1 MTDTNIDEAI
11 KSGVQAHQAGNIIEA
26 ERHYTSIIAQQP
38 KHPDANHN
46 MGILTMGLG
55 QAEKSLPFFETAL
68 AANPSVEQFW
78 LSYITAL
85 LTTGQRDV
93 AKENINKA
101 KLANLSDTTVDK
113 LENLLSKATDILP
126 LDPPQEDIDQL
137 FSFYNDQKFNEI
149 IPKAEKVISQYPNHL
164 MTWNVL
170 GAANQALGILER
182 AEEAFKKVTEID
194 PSYPDGFNNLGVA
207 QQELKKTDEAIL
219 AFNKAI
225 NLRPEYAQAHYN
237 LGIAYQEKA
246 ELTQAIAHFEKAILL
261 KPDYTDAYNNMG
273 NALKDQER
281 LDEALN
287 AYQKAIEIQPN
298 SILALNNL
306 GNTLQDQG
314 KLDEAIKCYQEILSL
329 APDDFK
335 AYNNLGNAL
344 RDQGEL
350 NDALKAFSK
359 AIELKED
366 YAPSHRN
373 LSVLLTYTQDDP
385 QIALVNN
392 LLVQSDM
399 KSEDRC
405 HLHYAFAK
413 MNEDLGNLKV
423 AFESYVKGG
432 GLRKQILG
440 YRLEQD
446 EFLFREI
453 KASQSSLFKASVQQ
467 PDPRHVITP
476 IFILG
481 MPRSGTTLVEQI
493 LSSHSKVQGGGELI
507 FVERYGFQLCHGAQ
521 SATREHVEVFRN
533 TYLEALEALSDGR
546 QFITDKMPSNFRY
559 IALIR
564 SALPE
569 AKIIH
574 TMRDPVA
581 TCWSNFKHY
590 FSSNGLGY
598 SYELE
603 DTVKYFKLY
612 EDLMKYWEGI
622 YSDQIYNLDY
632 ETLTIDQEE
641 ETRKVLSFIGLDWDK
656 NCLLPHKNT
665 RSVRTASQQ
674 QVRKKIY
681 TGSSNDWRKFE
692 PFLQGALNEVLVN

>member
-287 AYQKAIEIQPN
+287 AYQKAIKIQPN

>member
-298 SILALNNL
+298 SSDAISNLTSLLTIFEPNGLNFDTISALNQTIKII
-306 GNTLQDQG
+306 GNEHFSYKKISDTDVISFLT
-314 KLDEAIKCYQEILSL
+314 EALC
-329 APDDFK
+329 
-335 AYNNLGNAL
+335 
-344 RDQGEL
+344 
-350 NDALKAFSK
+350 
-359 AIELKED
+359 
-366 YAPSHRN
+366 
-373 LSVLLTYTQDDP
+373 
-385 QIALVNN
+385 
-392 LLVQSDM
+392 
-399 KSEDRC
+399 
-405 HLHYAFAK
+405 
-413 MNEDLGNLKV
+413 
-423 AFESYVKGG
+423 
-432 GLRKQILG
+432 
-440 YRLEQD
+440 
-446 EFLFREI
+446 EI
-453 KASQSSLFKASVQQ
+453 KNTKIPFRAETTQTYRRAVLNLNCDRHFGVFKK
-467 PDPRHVITP
+467 HNVIQK
-476 IFILG
+476 F
-481 MPRSGTTLVEQI
+481 
-493 LSSHSKVQGGGELI
+493 
-507 FVERYGFQLCHGAQ
+507 C
-521 SATREHVEVFRN
+521 
-533 TYLEALEALSDGR
+533 
-546 QFITDKMPSNFRY
+546 
-559 IALIR
+559 
-564 SALPE
+564 
-569 AKIIH
+569 
-574 TMRDPVA
+574 
-581 TCWSNFKHY
+581 
-590 FSSNGLGY
+590 FS
-598 SYELE
+598 
-603 DTVKYFKLY
+603 
-612 EDLMKYWEGI
+612 
-622 YSDQIYNLDY
+622 
-632 ETLTIDQEE
+632 
-641 ETRKVLSFIGLDWDK
+641 
-656 NCLLPHKNT
+656 
-665 RSVRTASQQ
+665 
-674 QVRKKIY
+674 
-681 TGSSNDWRKFE
+681 
-692 PFLQGALNEVLVN
+692 

>member
-1 MTDTNIDEAI
+1 M
-11 KSGVQAHQAGNIIEA
+11 
-26 ERHYTSIIAQQP
+26 
-38 KHPDANHN
+38 
-46 MGILTMGLG
+46 
-55 QAEKSLPFFETAL
+55 
-68 AANPSVEQFW
+68 
-78 LSYITAL
+78 
-85 LTTGQRDV
+85 
-93 AKENINKA
+93 
-101 KLANLSDTTVDK
+101 
-113 LENLLSKATDILP
+113 
-126 LDPPQEDIDQL
+126 
-137 FSFYNDQKFNEI
+137 
-149 IPKAEKVISQYPNHL
+149 
-164 MTWNVL
+164 
-170 GAANQALGILER
+170 
-182 AEEAFKKVTEID
+182 
-194 PSYPDGFNNLGVA
+194 
-207 QQELKKTDEAIL
+207 
-219 AFNKAI
+219 
-225 NLRPEYAQAHYN
+225 
-237 LGIAYQEKA
+237 
-246 ELTQAIAHFEKAILL
+246 
-261 KPDYTDAYNNMG
+261 
-273 NALKDQER
+273 
-281 LDEALN
+281 
-287 AYQKAIEIQPN
+287 
-298 SILALNNL
+298 
-306 GNTLQDQG
+306 
-314 KLDEAIKCYQEILSL
+314 
-329 APDDFK
+329 
-335 AYNNLGNAL
+335 
-344 RDQGEL
+344 